1 MKNLHNPK
9 EYSNFAHANGK
20 QNGSLDEW
28 LSQRSAKPRTAV
40 RIRQEPRRASH
51 NWEALFF
58 FVYVL
63 LKNIGIV
70 GKIFITERKIH
81 LNRK

>member
-9 EYSNFAHANGK
+9 GCSNFAHANGK

-40 RIRQEPRRASH
+40 RIRQEPRRASQL
-51 NWEALFF
+51 WEALFLC
-58 FVYVL
+58 VCAVKKYWHC
-63 LKNIGIV
+63 
-70 GKIFITERKIH
+70 R
-81 LNRK
+81 